1 MVFLNTHHS
10 NLNSHSGGYA
20 NNDIDLENDIPHVKH
35 NDDIDFYNMDEK
47 FVVVVVVIVVCFYD
61 DYPKMMMLM
70 MMMMMM
76 MGRRLTIVV
85 PRKTP

>member
-35 NDDIDFYNMDEK
+35 NDDIDFYSMDEK
-47 FVVVVVVIVVCFYD
+47 FAVVLAVAAFVVVVIVVWFYD
-61 DYPKMMMLM
+61 DYP
-70 MMMMMM
+70 MMMMM